1 MFRESK
7 QVRIFQDVV
16 EQIQEAIIE
25 GKLQSGDHLPCEREL
40 KEQFNIS
47 RGTLRESL
55 RILEQKGLIEIRTG
69 VLGGAIVKEIS
80 IDQISESLSLLI
92 RYKKVS
98 PGTLAEFREGVDGT
112 VASLATERVNA
123 RDIEHLRKL
132 LSEAQTHLEGG
143 ISDWDA
149 FMKTDIQFHLALA
162 QITGNLLFMS
172 VLKTIYDNIK
182 TYYDSYLPKNEE
194 ILQQNLK
201 DLTDIVQAIEM
212 RNPQKAGELAR
223 EHVRRFNEYMEKMR
237 STSQLTV

>member
-25 GKLQSGDHLPCEREL
+25 GKLKSGDHLPCEREL
-40 KEQFNIS
+40 KEQFHIS

-55 RILEQKGLIEIRTG
+55 RILEQKGLIAIRTG

-80 IDQISESLSLLI
+80 FDQVSESLSLLI

-98 PGTLAEFREGVDGT
+98 PGTLAEFREGVDGI

-123 RDIEHLRKL
+123 SDIEHLRKL

-172 VLKTIYDNIK
+172 VLKMVYENIK
-182 TYYDSYLPKNEE
+182 TYFDSYLPKNEG
-194 ILQQNLK
+194 IFQQNLK